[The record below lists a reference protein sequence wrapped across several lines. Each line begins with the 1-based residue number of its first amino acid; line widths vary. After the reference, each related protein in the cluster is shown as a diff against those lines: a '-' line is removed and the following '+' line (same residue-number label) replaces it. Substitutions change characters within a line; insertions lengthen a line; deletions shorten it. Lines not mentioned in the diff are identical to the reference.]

1 MNKIGIF
8 AGQFGYDSFD
18 DLCSWGRGEFFR
30 ELKGL
35 CESSNIGVYFGN
47 EAESEILDFEIHV
60 NYQFRRSNVPKI
72 LLLWESVSL
81 VPKNLLGF
89 SLFSK
94 KYHQIYTWKMIKGK
108 IYDKR
113 FYYTPIP
120 YSELQVKKSIRS
132 IEDRK
137 YKFSLIA
144 TNRNF
149 NIPVKDKNNGY
160 KLRQKFID
168 YFDNN
173 SNCGELDLFGRGWNQ
188 NFRKFFLHKFSF
200 FDSPRTFKKVN
211 NHGKVTDKEDV
222 LHQSIFNICL
232 ENQLDQPNY
241 YTEKILDC
249 LICGA
254 IPIYSGDKSIYK
266 FIPRGCVIEYR
277 DFSDASKVIE
287 YCNSLTNEEL
297 ITIQKNIIKF
307 VSNFNWYEIS
317 EKKFAK
323 EIFYKIQKAI
333 KK

>member
-47 EAESEILDFEIHV
+47 EAESEILD
-60 NYQFRRSNVPKI
+60 
-72 LLLWESVSL
+72 
-81 VPKNLLGF
+81 
-89 SLFSK
+89 
-94 KYHQIYTWKMIKGK
+94 
-108 IYDKR
+108 
-113 FYYTPIP
+113 
-120 YSELQVKKSIRS
+120 
-132 IEDRK
+132 
-137 YKFSLIA
+137 
-144 TNRNF
+144 
-149 NIPVKDKNNGY
+149 
-160 KLRQKFID
+160 
-168 YFDNN
+168 
-173 SNCGELDLFGRGWNQ
+173 
-188 NFRKFFLHKFSF
+188 
-200 FDSPRTFKKVN
+200 
-211 NHGKVTDKEDV
+211 
-222 LHQSIFNICL
+222 
-232 ENQLDQPNY
+232 
-241 YTEKILDC
+241 C

-266 FIPRGCVIEYR
+266 FIPRGCVIECR